1 MKIDAPLNTVDVLA
15 AGAQARDLEA
25 RGLDGCYTF
34 DGRTDPFIPLAFAAE
49 HSQRLELITAIAVA
63 FARNPMLVAQLGSD
77 LQRLS
82 KGRFIL
88 GLGSQVKAHIEKR
101 FSMPWSAPAA
111 RMREFILALRAI
123 WHSWQ
128 SGEPLNFRGEF
139 YTHTLM
145 PALMA
150 PPPNPYGSPRV
161 FLAGV
166 GPLMTE
172 VAGEVADGYLVH
184 PFHSQAY
191 LGNLALPALQRGL
204 AKRGRST
211 NDLELACQILVGLG
225 RTEAE
230 LAQVRQEM
238 RAQVAF
244 YASTPAYLPV
254 LESIGRTARHAE
266 LHALSRQGK
275 WAEMATLIDDELLDA
290 VSIIDTPERAARSIM
305 ARYRGRMDRIS
316 PLGYIRDAALAG
328 ELVTALRK
336 ELNQTGSKT

>member
-1 MKIDAPLNTVDVLA
+1 MKIDAPLNTVDVLE
-15 AGAQARDLEA
+15 AGAQARELEA
-25 RGLDGCYTF
+25 RGFDGCYTF
-34 DGRTDPFIPLAFAAE
+34 DGRTDPFLPLAFAAE

-184 PFHSQAY
+184 PFHSVAY
-191 LGNLALPALQRGL
+191 LENLALPALQRGL
-204 AKRGRST
+204 AKSGRT
-211 NDLELACQILVGLG
+211 AAELVLACQILVGVG
-225 RTEAE
+225 RNEAE
-230 LAQVRQEM
+230 LARVRQEM

-254 LESIGRTARHAE
+254 LESIGCAARHAE

-275 WAEMATLIDDELLDA
+275 WAEMAALIDDELLDA
-290 VSIIDTPERAARSIM
+290 VSIIDTPERAARTIM
-305 ARYRGRMDRIS
+305 ARYRGSMERIS
-316 PLGYIRDAALAG
+316 PLGYIRDAALAD
-328 ELVTALRK
+328 ELVRALRN
-336 ELNQTGSKT
+336 ELNQSGSKT